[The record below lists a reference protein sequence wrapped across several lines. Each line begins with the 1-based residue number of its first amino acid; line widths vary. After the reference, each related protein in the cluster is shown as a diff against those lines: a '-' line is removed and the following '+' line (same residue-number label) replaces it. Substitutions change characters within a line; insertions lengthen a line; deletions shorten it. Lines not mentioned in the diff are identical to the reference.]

1 MKKTSDLVGALE
13 LLRKTE
19 IHVSSLVRAKR
30 FYNCIFRRQPVL
42 TDQPG
47 RSAEYRLADS
57 VVRLTAVE
65 NRHASGAVLILRY
78 RVDDFLY
85 EYQRLQLLGVKQV
98 GSVIESEQCEMS
110 MNVCDDDGNIL
121 TIVGDGALPVLHRCE
136 DGIRPVVT
144 EVPECRERYSPA

>member
-13 LLRKTE
+13 PSGETE

-30 FYNCIFRRQPVL
+30 FYNCIFRSQPVL
-42 TDQPG
+42 TDKPG
-47 RSAEYRLADS
+47 RSAEYHLADS

-65 NRHASGAVLILRY
+65 NHQARGAVFKFRY

-98 GSVIESEQCEMS
+98 GSVIESEQGEMS
-110 MNVCDDDGNIL
+110 MSICDDDGNIL
-121 TIVGDGALPVLHRCE
+121 TIVGVGSENSVAQIDKSLACHA
-136 DGIRPVVT
+136 
-144 EVPECRERYSPA
+144 S

>member
-13 LLRKTE
+13 PLGKTE

-30 FYNCIFRRQPVL
+30 FYNRVFRRQAYL

-65 NRHASGAVLILRY
+65 NRHASGAVLKLRY

-98 GSVIESEQCEMS
+98 GSVIESEQGEMS
-110 MNVCDDDGNIL
+110 MNICDDDGNIL
-121 TIVGDGALPVLHRCE
+121 TIVGDGALPVLHRRQ

-144 EVPECRERYSPA
+144 EVPECWERYRPA